1 MADSN
6 KDLLNLEK
14 NNLSSSTIESKLIVC
29 QNNEFRQT
37 QNPKP
42 KPHNGM
48 PFTSSVPK
56 SQVLGKAKDFLGVF
70 SEANKR
76 LQDDAKDNAKE
87 YDIEALTG
95 TESEYIEMDL
105 ILGVADLHTP
115 EAVAAAES
123 AIAGYQPVIS
133 LTATSCSDDS
143 SSNESS
149 DDDDDN
155 DDDDD
160 DSDDSDNDKTNG
172 GYVDGD
178 RLACSPTKTKRLKPL
193 GGDLSTK
200 PSGNGSSKKRPKIV
214 ELP

>member
-56 SQVLGKAKDFLGVF
+56 SQVLGKAKDFLGIF
-70 SEANKR
+70 LEANKR
-76 LQDDAKDNAKE
+76 LEDDAKDNAKE

-95 TESEYIEMDL
+95 SESEYVEMEL
-105 ILGVADLHTP
+105 MLGVADLHTP

-133 LTATSCSDDS
+133 LAAS
-143 SSNESS
+143 SSS
-149 DDDDDN
+149 

-160 DSDDSDNDKTNG
+160 DSDDSDNDETNG
-172 GYVDGD
+172 GYVDVD
-178 RLACSPTKTKRLKPL
+178 SLACSPTKIKRLKQPL
-193 GGDLSTK
+193 DGDLSTK